1 MVQQQ
6 AAGPPGAADRGPR
19 RRRPPPPERQ
29 AVSPESSAQAIRD
42 RALQAR
48 SDAARREQVDAAL
61 PGQSIPEPGG
71 KGAHVSP
78 PRGASTGDRTAVA
91 PPYPAGRTMRPS
103 PEFEAGAL
111 WLTRLDPAHEFG
123 APERAMVLS
132 VFFSI
137 DVFAARTEVRGGGQP
152 RGDPF
157 LVVEGLVGCSR
168 RTASGRRQMIAILVP
183 GDLYAGEEA
192 INPPSSLSVHCLSDC
207 RIAFL
212 PHPLLE
218 ELGLTSPKLRRA
230 LRRLEQEQRRTVQ
243 EWVLN
248 LGGRSAATR
257 LANLF
262 CELFERLARVGLVRD
277 CAYELPLTQQDL
289 A

>member
-1 MVQQQ
+1 
-6 AAGPPGAADRGPR
+6 
-19 RRRPPPPERQ
+19 
-29 AVSPESSAQAIRD
+29 
-42 RALQAR
+42 
-48 SDAARREQVDAAL
+48 
-61 PGQSIPEPGG
+61 
-71 KGAHVSP
+71 
-78 PRGASTGDRTAVA
+78 
-91 PPYPAGRTMRPS
+91 MRPS

-111 WLTRLDPAHEFG
+111 WLSRLDPPHEFG
-123 APERAMVLS
+123 APERAKVLS

-137 DVFAARTEVRGGGQP
+137 DVFAARTEVREEGQP
-152 RGDPF
+152 RCDPF

-168 RTASGRRQMIAILVP
+168 RTAAGRRQMIAILVP
-183 GDLYAGEEA
+183 GDLYSGEEA
-192 INPPSSLSVHCLSDC
+192 MDPPSSLSVHCLSDC

-289 A
+289 ADVSGLSVIHVNRVLQQFRQAGLLSFSGGLLHILDLPSLRKLGEFTPGTYFEPYPAR